1 MTTLLLVDNH
11 PIVRKGLEF
20 VFANS
25 ETIQIK
31 ASVDNGEDIFNYL
44 QNYPIDV
51 ILTEVDLPKLNGLTA
66 LRRLKREYPKIKVIL
81 FSSQPE
87 EVYAISAIKLGAD
100 GYLNKSASVITLKE
114 AIEKVSQGGTY
125 LSPVITQNIKKSGT
139 GKKSDGFY
147 KKLSVREIEVL
158 KLLSSG
164 RKNKEIAKELNINEK
179 TVSTYKARLM
189 KKLNVTNLV
198 DLVDKAKN
206 SNVLQNTI

>member
-1 MTTLLLVDNH
+1 MITLLLVDNH

-20 VFANS
+20 VFSNS
-25 ETIQIK
+25 KTIQIK

-44 QNYPIDV
+44 KNYSVDV

-66 LRRLKREYPKIKVIL
+66 LRRLKREFPKIKVIF

-87 EVYAISAIKLGAD
+87 EVYAITAIKLGAD
-100 GYLNKSASVITLKE
+100 GYLSKNSSVITLKE
-114 AIEKVSQGGTY
+114 AIEQVTQGNTY

-164 RKNKEIAKELNINEK
+164 KKNKEIAIELDINEK

-189 KKLNVTNLV
+189 KKLNVSNLV
-198 DLVDKAKN
+198 DLVEKAKTA
-206 SNVLQNTI
+206 SGLQHAT